1 MSSMKELQPLVGALW
16 VGAGGFFG
24 AAARYLVVSWVSRK
38 ELQYFPFGTL
48 TVNLVGC
55 LLIGIVAGLGDARGF
70 LGTHGRLFVVVG
82 VLGGFTTYSTFALD
96 ALSLGYE
103 GELERSLVYVGLHL
117 VAGLGFAWLGY
128 RLGRLA

>member
-1 MSSMKELQPLVGALW
+1 MSVRELHPLLGALW

-24 AAARYLVVSWVSRK
+24 AAARHLVVTWVSRR

-48 TVNLVGC
+48 TVNLIGC
-55 LLIGIVAGLGDARGF
+55 LLIGVLAGLGDARG
-70 LGTHGRLFVVVG
+70 LLSTHGRLFFVVG

-96 ALSLGYE
+96 ALTLGYE
-103 GELERSLVYVGLHL
+103 GELERSLIYVGLHL
-117 VAGLGFAWLGY
+117 VAGIGAAWLGY